1 MAEEAEDVESADES
15 ERWLVI
21 RGRRWRR
28 TDPALP
34 EELVAALKSHLG
46 RGRSG
51 VGAGKKTGDQDRV
64 AASRRR
70 VGLAKTGLG
79 ERGPYWW
86 ERPEAERIAAAQQA
100 LAELDALDE
109 GSAG

>member
-1 MAEEAEDVESADES
+1 MTEEAQSAQDA

-21 RGRRWRR
+21 KGRRWRR

-34 EELVAALKSHLG
+34 EELLAALKSHLG

-51 VGAGKKTGDQDRV
+51 VGAGKKTGDDERV

-86 ERPEAERIAAAQQA
+86 ERPEAERIAAARQ
-100 LAELDALDE
+100 ALDE
-109 GSAG
+109 LDEADGASNSL